1 MMSEPTGASNGF
13 DGLGVQVRY
22 LGKDRG
28 YAGVASRAIAAG
40 DVLVRVPRSKMLT
53 AEDARA
59 CPSVGAAA
67 RELSDHRALVLK
79 LLHEKAKFDFSAQAL
94 RRETRDDSRD
104 GPRTETPDGTSAF
117 APWLETLPDF
127 TTLEETHP
135 LLWRRERREA
145 CLKGSPTLWR
155 VESAKA
161 RSAED
166 KMAIVSALAANEG
179 ETATLPSVR
188 NMTIE
193 DVLWATA
200 IISSR
205 AFYLEN
211 VDAFAA
217 GDECDEMDET
227 KNENDESDFGDDG
240 DDAEFETVFAF
251 GSDDFDDDDDDW
263 SYDDDD
269 EDVFEAFGGDR
280 KRGEGEDK
288 GEEERDVFD
297 ETIDDDDDFGLAKSV
312 GAMALVPWADALNHS
327 PRASAVAS
335 LRFDARAQ
343 VAELRASRAYEAH
356 EEVFDTYGLA
366 KTPAE
371 TFLAYGFA
379 AFPPDVSFSS
389 SEDAAAA
396 AAAADDDDET
406 SSFADDACVIP
417 GSWFWAESEKAEL
430 ERSAADASNALSLL
444 AREEAAAGASHRSVV
459 LGYLVAAGA
468 APEDVNITL
477 RVKSFSG
484 GDRNKSG
491 GKTSS
496 KSSAPV
502 GDAALRWCAAA
513 TATRA
518 ELFEAGWRGP
528 FSTDPAP
535 AASTE
540 ANRKR
545 AEALSR
551 AEAARVVHAL
561 GSNQAA
567 RARARA
573 ALARLVARLLENYPS
588 FAKEPSLAGG
598 VGRAPSAGADAEP
611 GIGIGIPPG
620 STAEAHD
627 GRVATGDAAA
637 ALVLASEARA
647 MRAALEALVGWT

>member
-1 MMSEPTGASNGF
+1 MSEPTGASNGF

-53 AEDARA
+53 AADARA

-79 LLHEKAKFDFSAQAL
+79 LLHEKAKFDEAQAL
-94 RRETRDDSRD
+94 RRETRGDEND
-104 GPRTETPDGTSAF
+104 GLQETPGTSAF

-127 TTLEETHP
+127 TTLEEAHP

-145 CLKGSPTLWR
+145 CLKGAPTLWR

-161 RSAED
+161 RSAAD
-166 KMAIVSALAANEG
+166 KIAIISALAANEG

-188 NMTIE
+188 HLTIE

-200 IISSR
+200 IVSSR

-211 VDAFAA
+211 VDAV
-217 GDECDEMDET
+217 
-227 KNENDESDFGDDG
+227 DESDESDESNETDDKNSGDFRDGG
-240 DDAEFETVFAF
+240 DDAEFETVFAC

-269 EDVFEAFGGDR
+269 EDVFEAFGGAPEQ
-280 KRGEGEDK
+280 KRGDDK

-297 ETIDDDDDFGLAKSV
+297 ETMDDGDDFGLAKNKSV
-312 GAMALVPWADALNHS
+312 SALALVPWADALNHS

-335 LRFDARAQ
+335 LRFDARTN
-343 VAELRASRAYEAH
+343 VAELRASRAYEKN
-356 EEVFDTYGLA
+356 EEVFDTYGVA

-379 AFPPDVSFSS
+379 AFPPDVSSSS

-396 AAAADDDDET
+396 AADDDDEEEET

-430 ERSAADASNALSLL
+430 ERNAADASNALSLL

-468 APEDVNITL
+468 APEDVDITL
-477 RVKSFSG
+477 RVKSG
-484 GDRNKSG
+484 GDRNK

-496 KSSAPV
+496 KSLAPV

-528 FSTDPAP
+528 FSTDPA
-535 AASTE
+535 AAATE
-540 ANRKR
+540 AQKKR
-545 AEALSR
+545 ALSR

-567 RARARA
+567 RARART

-611 GIGIGIPPG
+611 GIGIGIGVGVPPD

>member
-1 MMSEPTGASNGF
+1 
-13 DGLGVQVRY
+13 
-22 LGKDRG
+22 
-28 YAGVASRAIAAG
+28 
-40 DVLVRVPRSKMLT
+40 
-53 AEDARA
+53 
-59 CPSVGAAA
+59 
-67 RELSDHRALVLK
+67 
-79 LLHEKAKFDFSAQAL
+79 
-94 RRETRDDSRD
+94 
-104 GPRTETPDGTSAF
+104 
-117 APWLETLPDF
+117 
-127 TTLEETHP
+127 
-135 LLWRRERREA
+135 
-145 CLKGSPTLWR
+145 
-155 VESAKA
+155 
-161 RSAED
+161 
-166 KMAIVSALAANEG
+166 
-179 ETATLPSVR
+179 
-188 NMTIE
+188 
-193 DVLWATA
+193 
-200 IISSR
+200 
-205 AFYLEN
+205 
-211 VDAFAA
+211 
-217 GDECDEMDET
+217 
-227 KNENDESDFGDDG
+227 
-240 DDAEFETVFAF
+240 VFAF
-251 GSDDFDDDDDDW
+251 GSDDFDDDDDDDW

-269 EDVFEAFGGDR
+269 EDVFEAFGGAPEQ
-280 KRGEGEDK
+280 KRGDDK

-297 ETIDDDDDFGLAKSV
+297 ETMDDGDDFGLAKNKSV
-312 GAMALVPWADALNHS
+312 SALALVPWADALNHS

-335 LRFDARAQ
+335 LRFDARTN
-343 VAELRASRAYEAH
+343 VAELRASRAYEKN
-356 EEVFDTYGLA
+356 EEVFDTYGVA

-379 AFPPDVSFSS
+379 AFPPDVSSSS

-396 AAAADDDDET
+396 AAAADDEEEEET

-430 ERSAADASNALSLL
+430 ERNAADASNALSLL

-468 APEDVNITL
+468 APEDVDITL
-477 RVKSFSG
+477 RVKSG
-484 GDRNKSG
+484 GDRNK

-496 KSSAPV
+496 KSLAPV

-528 FSTDPAP
+528 FSTDPAA

-540 ANRKR
+540 AKKKR
-545 AEALSR
+545 ALSR

-567 RARARA
+567 RARART

-611 GIGIGIPPG
+611 GIGIGIGIGIPPG

>member
-53 AEDARA
+53 AADARA

-79 LLHEKAKFDFSAQAL
+79 LLHEKAKFDEAQAL
-94 RRETRDDSRD
+94 RRETRGDEND
-104 GPRTETPDGTSAF
+104 GLQETPGTSAF

-127 TTLEETHP
+127 TTLEEAHP

-145 CLKGSPTLWR
+145 CLKGSQTLWR
-155 VESAKA
+155 VESVKA
-161 RSAED
+161 RSAAD
-166 KMAIVSALAANEG
+166 KIAIVSALAANEG

-188 NMTIE
+188 HLTIE

-200 IISSR
+200 IVSSR

-211 VDAFAA
+211 VDAF
-217 GDECDEMDET
+217 
-227 KNENDESDFGDDG
+227 DESDDSDESDETDDKNSGDFRDDGG

-269 EDVFEAFGGDR
+269 KDVFEAFGGAPEQ
-280 KRGEGEDK
+280 KRGDDK

-297 ETIDDDDDFGLAKSV
+297 ETMDDGDDFGLAKKKSV
-312 GAMALVPWADALNHS
+312 SALALVPWADALNHS

-335 LRFDARAQ
+335 LRFYARTN
-343 VAELRASRAYEAH
+343 VAELRASRAYEKN
-356 EEVFDTYGLA
+356 EEVFDTYGVA

-379 AFPPDVSFSS
+379 AFPPDVSSSS

-396 AAAADDDDET
+396 DDDEEEET

-430 ERSAADASNALSLL
+430 ERNAADASNALSLL

-468 APEDVNITL
+468 APEDVDITL
-477 RVKSFSG
+477 RVKSG
-484 GDRNKSG
+484 GDRNK
-491 GKTSS
+491 GKTS
-496 KSSAPV
+496 
-502 GDAALRWCAAA
+502 
-513 TATRA
+513 
-518 ELFEAGWRGP
+518 
-528 FSTDPAP
+528 
-535 AASTE
+535 
-540 ANRKR
+540 
-545 AEALSR
+545 
-551 AEAARVVHAL
+551 
-561 GSNQAA
+561 
-567 RARARA
+567 
-573 ALARLVARLLENYPS
+573 
-588 FAKEPSLAGG
+588 
-598 VGRAPSAGADAEP
+598 
-611 GIGIGIPPG
+611 
-620 STAEAHD
+620 
-627 GRVATGDAAA
+627 
-637 ALVLASEARA
+637 
-647 MRAALEALVGWT
+647 